1 MIEAGDEL
9 AALKVENAKLKK
21 IRDALISRIERG
33 MGQPNNAFSL
43 FEVAIS
49 LDKTVRQRTL
59 ELQSALRS
67 VEKVNEALKRAKQQ
81 ADEANAVKSTFLA
94 FVSHDLLQPL
104 NAAKLGLS
112 GLIESE
118 TGAPSRLLNQVDLAL
133 TSLEELIRTL
143 LDIAKLDAGVMQ
155 PEIASF
161 EIEQILEPLRREFEP
176 IAAQRRL
183 RLKAPKSSACVRSDP
198 LMLKRVVQ
206 NLISNALRY
215 TLSGGVL
222 IGCRRRGDHLRI
234 EVSDTGPGITEERR
248 HEIFEEFSRGPTSGA
263 SGGFGLGLAIVN
275 RLAQALD
282 LEVELKSR
290 VGRGSTF
297 AISAPLELSTNV
309 PVPVRAAAAVAPPI
323 GFDGALI
330 LLVENDPGV
339 AQAMDGLLRR
349 WGCEVSLAAT
359 EREALAA
366 LEATPR
372 VDLVIVDMHL
382 DHGERGVDVLDRA
395 RELLMAPVPA
405 IVVTA
410 DGSQGTAVAIAA
422 RGYRALRKPV
432 KPAELRSL
440 MAYLLGQSAAHCG
453 R

>member
-1 MIEAGDEL
+1 MA
-9 AALKVENAKLKK
+9 
-21 IRDALISRIERG
+21 
-33 MGQPNNAFSL
+33 QPNNAFGL
-43 FEVAIS
+43 FELAIS

-67 VEKVNEALKRAKQQ
+67 VEKANEALKRAKQQ

-155 PEIASF
+155 PEISSF

-234 EVSDTGPGITEERR
+234 EVSDTGPGIPEERR
-248 HEIFEEFSRGPTSGA
+248 QEIFEEFSRGPTSGA

-297 AISAPLELSTNV
+297 AISAPLDLSEI
-309 PVPVRAAAAVAPPI
+309 PLPVRASVTLPPAI
-323 GFDGALI
+323 GFDGAQI

-372 VDLVIVDMHL
+372 VDLVIADMHL

-410 DGSQGTAVAIAA
+410 DGSQATAAAIAA